1 MRTVWLRRLAPLFVL
16 ALLAGAIWLLH
27 RELAAYRYEDV
38 RRALR
43 ALSRR
48 QIETAL
54 GLTAISYLLLTG
66 YDALALRYLGRPLTY
81 RRTALASFLGYAFA
95 HNIGF
100 SVLGGAAPRYRLY
113 ASWGLPPSEISLLI
127 GFGAATFW
135 LGVCTV
141 AGTALLLDPAAFAT
155 RLHLPAAVGHGAG
168 MAMLGV
174 VAAAVVVPWLWRRP
188 LTIRGWTVPPP
199 RPGIAIAQVVV
210 GAVDWVVAAA
220 VLYVLLPRGF
230 AIGFAHFAALFV
242 VAQVAGVSSHVPGG
256 LGVFETVILLAL
268 VPRGH
273 SPSLVGALLVYRLV
287 YYVLPLAVATL
298 LLVGYEIRQRST
310 RLAAAGAVA
319 GRWVSEMVP
328 QVLALAI
335 FAAGAVLLFSGA
347 GRRHAHRLD
356 LVRDVLPLSV
366 LEVSHFLASL
376 AGLGLILLASGLQR
390 RLDAAYHLAV
400 ALLTAGAVLA
410 LLKGLDYEESLL
422 LLAMLGILV
431 PCRREF
437 TRRASVVGERF
448 TVGWGVAV
456 AVVLIA
462 AAWFGFFVNKH
473 TEYSRELWWEFS
485 FSSDAPRF
493 LRACVGVGVVAA
505 ALAVWHL
512 LSPSRLRPAP
522 PDAESVAAARAVVA
536 RSPVANSHL
545 ALLGDKSFLF
555 NAERTAFIMYAVS
568 GRSCV
573 AMGDP
578 VGAVA
583 DCRELIWD
591 YLELCDRH
599 DTWPV
604 FYEASAGALP
614 LYLEAGLTPLKF
626 GEEAVV
632 SLAAFSLEGS
642 ARKQQRYVLR
652 STEREGAEFEVRPP
666 QEVAPLLPQLRAVSD
681 TWLREKRTR
690 EKGFSLGNFD
700 PDYLVQCPLAVVRWR
715 GEIVAFANLWCAAG
729 RSEVSPDLMRYV
741 RAAPPSVMEYLFLK
755 ILLWAKAEGYAW
767 MNLGMA
773 PLAGLEARASAPL
786 WNRVGALA
794 FRYGEQFYN
803 FQGLRQFKNK
813 FDPEWRPKYLV
824 YSGGLVL
831 PRVLANVASLV
842 SSGLRGVVAK

>member
-1 MRTVWLRRLAPLFVL
+1 MRTAWLRRLTPLLIL

-48 QIETAL
+48 QVEIAVA
-54 GLTAISYLLLTG
+54 LTAISYFLLTG

-113 ASWGLPPSEISLLI
+113 ASWGLAPSEISLLI
-127 GFGAATFW
+127 GFTAATFW
-135 LGVCTV
+135 VGVCAVT
-141 AGTALLLDPAAFAT
+141 GTALMVDPAAFAAH
-155 RLHLPAAVGHGAG
+155 LHLPAASGRMVA
-168 MAMLGV
+168 AVLLAL
-174 VAAAVVVPWLWRRP
+174 VAAAVVVPMFWRRP
-188 LTIRGWTVPPP
+188 LTVRGWTVPPP
-199 RPGIAIAQVVV
+199 RPGIAMAQVVI
-210 GAVDWVVAAA
+210 GAVDWLVAAA
-220 VLYVLLPRGF
+220 VLYALMPRGVDV
-230 AIGFAHFAALFV
+230 GFWHFAALFV

-268 VPRGH
+268 APRGH
-273 SPSLVGALLVYRLV
+273 SPSLVGALLVYRVV
-287 YYVLPLAVATL
+287 YYVLPLALATL
-298 LLVGYEIRQRST
+298 LLVAFEVRQRSR
-310 RLAAAGAVA
+310 RLAAAGALA
-319 GRWVSEMVP
+319 GRFVSEMAP

-347 GRRHAHRLD
+347 ARRHADRLD
-356 LVRDVLPLSV
+356 MLRDVLPLSV
-366 LEVSHFLASL
+366 LEASHFLASL

-422 LLAMLGILV
+422 LIAMLGLLV
-431 PCRREF
+431 PCRSEF
-437 TRRASVVGERF
+437 NRHASLVGERF

-456 AVVLIA
+456 TVVLVA
-462 AAWFGFFVNKH
+462 AAWFGFFVHKH

-493 LRACVGVGVVAA
+493 LRASIGVGVVAA

-512 LSPSRLRPAP
+512 LSPSRLRPEP
-522 PDAESVAAARAVVA
+522 PDAASLEAARAVVG
-536 RSPVANSHL
+536 RSPVAASKL

-555 NAERTAFIMYAVS
+555 NADHTAFIMYAVS
-568 GRSCV
+568 GRSCI

-578 VGAVA
+578 VGTPANG
-583 DCRELIWD
+583 RELIWD

-604 FYEASAGALP
+604 FYEASAAALP
-614 LYLEAGLTPLKF
+614 LYLEAGLAPLKF
-626 GEEAVV
+626 GEEALV
-632 SLAAFSLEGS
+632 SLPAFSMEGS

-652 STEREGAEFEVRPP
+652 STEREGAVFEVRPP
-666 QEVAPLLPQLRAVSD
+666 EDVPALLPQLSAVSD
-681 TWLREKRTR
+681 VWLREKRTR

-700 PDYLVQCPLAVVRWR
+700 PGYLAQCPVAVVRWR
-715 GEIVAFANLWCAAG
+715 DEIVAFANLWCAAE
-729 RSEVSPDLMRYV
+729 RNEVSPDLMRYV
-741 RAAPPSVMEYLFLK
+741 RAAPASVMEYLFLK
-755 ILLWAKAEGYAW
+755 ILLWAKDEGYAW

-824 YSGGLVL
+824 YPGGLVL